1 MLDGVRLGRELLP
14 EMRHLL
20 CGLPLD
26 PALHCIVLRLQHIP
40 AFPLPRD
47 ELLRTV
53 NPLPPLL
60 HALFG
65 SSVPVAGEDDTD
77 NARNPLLPMSAAKCR
92 NFDAVWATGR
102 RTTTDV
108 VLVELTVVPV
118 DEEAG
123 LEVAN

>member
-1 MLDGVRLGRELLP
+1 MLDGVRLDSKLLP

-20 CGLPLD
+20 SRLPFDLT
-26 PALHCIVLRLQHIP
+26 LHRVVLLLQRLP
-40 AFPLPRD
+40 AFPLPLD
-47 ELLRTV
+47 ERLLV
-53 NPLPPLL
+53 DNPLPPLL
-60 HALFG
+60 HVLLG
-65 SSVPVAGEDDTD
+65 SSMPVVGECDAD

-108 VLVELTVVPV
+108 VLVELTVMPV